1 MTEPVSDV
9 ADKPSPEPTASK
21 FGVFIQ
27 TYHGFL
33 SSFVI
38 GAAGLIATSVWQYR
52 QSEVTAAEAR
62 SAQAIATTK
71 AENDWRIARADI
83 LSKNLGVLATQ
94 GPSTADQRFGVLL
107 SLARGGIIDPELA
120 VAYAL
125 ELGRDNPTFMRTIL
139 ANTPNKN
146 YEQLAQA
153 FKLTCLQRL
162 GLQRGARICTD
173 DALSDRSAAIA
184 DLVREELDRRTDS
197 VAGPLS
203 LLNDE
208 RAVRA
213 APARLAWLFTPY
225 LESLYEERKWQ
236 DITHFESSSPG
247 ARLVTALVFAAT
259 AADELATKTEA
270 AALETFRVARRNWLV
285 SYVFGPGCDPTCRGN
300 LVDVIMSAYFEAQGA
315 YDEPLRRLLLQP
327 RAEAGPTLGHL
338 RIRLLLCQVDQ
349 DDLSEFRDRAL
360 IPALSQALA
369 DPKADPAIV
378 EDLVALLALVPDPH
392 STDAK
397 AWSAWNGLQTALG
410 ARGGRLQRVFL
421 SRRATAARERMN
433 PSFMIKKGGF
443 CNAPSV
449 ATTAPQQSSNQ

>member
-1 MTEPVSDV
+1 MAEPSSDVSDGR
-9 ADKPSPEPTASK
+9 PPGPQSSK

-52 QSEVTAAEAR
+52 QSEVTAAQAR

-94 GPSTADQRFGVLL
+94 GPNTAEQRFGVLL

-146 YEQLAQA
+146 YGQLAQA

-162 GLQRGARICTD
+162 GLERVAPVCSD

-184 DLVREELDRRTDS
+184 ESIREELDRKPDS
-197 VAGPLS
+197 ATGPLS
-203 LLNDE
+203 LLDDE

-225 LESLYEERKWQ
+225 LESLYEERKWK

-247 ARLVTALVFAAT
+247 ARLVTALVFAT
-259 AADELATKTEA
+259 TVADELATKTEA
-270 AALETFRVARRNWLV
+270 AALEGFRAARRQWLV
-285 SYVFGPGCDPTCRGN
+285 TYVFGPGCDPTCRGD
-300 LVDVIMSAYFEAQGA
+300 LVDVMMSAYFEAQGA

-327 RAEAGPTLGHL
+327 RAEAGPTLGRL
-338 RIRLLLCQVDQ
+338 RARLLLCQVDQ
-349 DDLSEFRDRAL
+349 DDLSEFRDHAL
-360 IPALSQALA
+360 VPALSEALA
-369 DPKADPAIV
+369 DPKTDPAIV
-378 EDLVALLALVPDPH
+378 EDLVELVALVPDPH

-397 AWSAWNGLQTALG
+397 AWSAWNGLQTGLG
-410 ARGGRLQRVFL
+410 ARGGRLQRVFVAH
-421 SRRATAARERMN
+421 RALAARQRTN
-433 PSFMIKKGGF
+433 PSSKIRKGDL
-443 CNAPSV
+443 CQAAVP
-449 ATTAPQQSSNQ
+449 APQQSSSQ